1 MPCSG
6 ARRISRIQS
15 LMGWSMRR
23 GIALVLVLVVA
34 MVALTGCSQSTAQ
47 GEEQAA
53 ATATPTARAVEPTTA
68 PTLAPTAAPTVA
80 EGQPAVEAATPS
92 WSPVVGAAL
101 SDFELTGVDGQT
113 YSLSDF
119 EGKAMVLNFWAT
131 WCPHCRSELPTF
143 KQVYAER
150 EQDGFVLVA
159 VSVNEAPDTVKS
171 VVAEEGLDFP
181 VLLDSTGAVASTYL
195 VRGIPASY
203 FVDRN
208 GIIRGSHVGAIT
220 DAEALNKVVD
230 ALLK

>member
-1 MPCSG
+1 M
-6 ARRISRIQS
+6 A
-15 LMGWSMRR
+15 
-23 GIALVLVLVVA
+23 
-34 MVALTGCSQSTAQ
+34 ALTGCSRSTAQ
-47 GEEQAA
+47 GEAQAA
-53 ATATPTARAVEPTTA
+53 ATATPTIRAVAPTPA
-68 PTLAPTAAPTVA
+68 PTLAPTAAPPA
-80 EGQPAVEAATPS
+80 GEGQPAAEAAPPA
-92 WSPVVGAAL
+92 WSPEVGAAL

-150 EQDGFVLVA
+150 EQDGFVLAA